1 MFMPKKGI
9 SVTLRDD
16 NLLWL
21 KGRTVATKG
30 RSLSETL
37 DDLVTAAR
45 TSGGVPAES
54 IRSVV
59 GTVDI
64 ADDDPALEKADVY
77 LKSLIET
84 SLSRPFLVREEP
96 PPYRTTPTRKSGTTG
111 KRGKYRAR
119 G

>member
-1 MFMPKKGI
+1 MPKKGI
-9 SVTLRDD
+9 SVTLQDD

-21 KGRTVATKG
+21 KSRTVALKG

-45 TSGGVPAES
+45 TSGDVPGTT

-64 ADDDPALEKADVY
+64 AADDPNLEKADAYVRD
-77 LKSLIET
+77 LVS
-84 SLSRPFLVREEP
+84 SSVSRPILVREEP
-96 PPYRTTPTRKSGTTG
+96 PPYDVSG
-111 KRGKYRAR
+111 KPHKARRRG
-119 G
+119 

>member
-1 MFMPKKGI
+1 MPKTGI
-9 SVTLRDD
+9 SVTLQDD

-21 KGRTVATKG
+21 KSRTVALKG

-45 TSGGVPAES
+45 TSGDVPGTT

-64 ADDDPALEKADVY
+64 AADDQNLERTDVY
-77 LKSLIET
+77 LRDLVS
-84 SLSRPFLVREEP
+84 SSVSRPILVREEP
-96 PPYRTTPTRKSGTTG
+96 PPYDVSG
-111 KRGKYRAR
+111 KPHKARRRG
-119 G
+119 

>member
-9 SVTLRDD
+9 SVTLQDD

-21 KGRTVATKG
+21 KSRTVALKG

-45 TSGGVPAES
+45 TSGDVPGKT
-54 IRSVV
+54 IRSVI

-64 ADDDPALEKADVY
+64 AAGDPDLEKADAY
-77 LKSLIET
+77 LRGLVSS
-84 SLSRPFLVREEP
+84 SLSRPVLVREEP
-96 PPYRTTPTRKSGTTG
+96 PPYETSG
-111 KRGKYRAR
+111 KAHKARRRG
-119 G
+119 

>member
-1 MFMPKKGI
+1 MPKTGI
-9 SVTLRDD
+9 SVTLQDD

-21 KGRTVATKG
+21 KSRTVALKG

-45 TSGGVPAES
+45 TSGDVPDTT

-64 ADDDPALEKADVY
+64 AADDPNLEKADAY
-77 LKSLIET
+77 LRDLVS
-84 SLSRPFLVREEP
+84 SSVSRPILVREEP
-96 PPYRTTPTRKSGTTG
+96 PPYDVSG
-111 KRGKYRAR
+111 KPHKARRRG
-119 G
+119 

>member
-9 SVTLRDD
+9 SVTLQDD

-21 KGRTVATKG
+21 KGRTVAVKG

-45 TSGGVPAES
+45 TGGDVPTGA
-54 IRSVV
+54 IRTVA

-64 ADDDPALEKADVY
+64 ATDDPGLENADEY
-77 LKSLIET
+77 LRDLVT
-84 SLSRPFLVREEP
+84 ASLSRPVLVREEAP
-96 PPYRTTPTRKSGTTG
+96 L
-111 KRGKYRAR
+111 YRASGKGVKGAKGRRR